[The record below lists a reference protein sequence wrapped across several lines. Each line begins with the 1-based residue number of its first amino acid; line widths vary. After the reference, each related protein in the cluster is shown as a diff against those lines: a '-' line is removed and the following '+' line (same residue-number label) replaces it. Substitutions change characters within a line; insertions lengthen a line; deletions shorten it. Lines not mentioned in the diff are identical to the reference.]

1 MKKTAECIRQTE
13 NWSTYENHHK
23 LDNALFDG
31 KKVKEELDVIAPKMK
46 KMVDHIAELDAED
59 MRVHGTYFKHMIFSD
74 LKAAGGAKAIGAALL
89 AYDFNLIYNR
99 RLEIELSPASTSH
112 KNFAI
117 LCSTKIYNKDVGIRF
132 RRKIIDIYNARPTN
146 IHGKE
151 LRFIVLDYG
160 FKEGIDLFDVKYIH
174 IMETPITNADHK
186 QIIGRGT
193 RFCGQRGL
201 TFDKDHGWPLYVYKY
216 TSTLP
221 KGFTVEGK
229 IFTKDSDKTATV
241 FDIFS
246 SYSNIDLVK
255 DTFALELTK
264 RCVQASVD
272 YELNKSVHL
281 YGMGPTSD
289 FTILSDDVLENFN
302 EDIIAMPKEIVK
314 KYGTKLELHGPFNC
328 IAGCTHNVMLIPTE
342 IMLLAWYMQKDG
354 RNASLLI
361 NNDRPRGFL
370 CLALMRNA
378 NPSFCKKLQDIWKD
392 PEKYIVQ
399 NKTKIEEKLAYLNE
413 KGSLSMVRKQ
423 AQQMISYLEPYF
435 NAEEVVPI
443 APSKLMGYH
452 EMQKFVKRYYKSL
465 KWPEVVMEN
474 LCEIAPSRKSKS
486 KSKSKSTPT
495 LVFTP
500 SQKML
505 QIYFTPESP
514 YKGLLVWH
522 STGTG
527 KTCSGVSIA
536 SASFEKQ
543 GYTILWVTRN
553 TLRGD
558 IWKNM
563 FKQVCSLSI
572 KQPFDVDEAL
582 KNPLKYVSKNWIEPI
597 TYKQFSN
604 LLSGRNEYYAQMV
617 KRNGNDDPLRKTLI
631 IIDEAHKLLSHDLKP
646 QEKPDFNVL
655 QKCILDSYDISKA
668 DSVKL
673 LLMTATPYSE
683 DPMQMIKLLNLMR
696 PRSDQFPV
704 DYDEFKETYLNT
716 NGHFAE
722 PLAFMSKVSGYISYL
737 NRESDVRQ
745 FARPIVE
752 TIEVPISLSQS
763 DKTKKAIDALE
774 TQIAFSLK
782 TIDANE
788 KKIQEAKV
796 KLKEEKKELQDYCKK
811 LKGKTAKDEC
821 KATIKQKEEEFKTIL
836 FAEADEIIRTHSQ
849 NVKTYK
855 KELQALNKELTNY
868 RETDP
873 SQERVLKEKCLK

>member
-1 MKKTAECIRQTE
+1 MKKAAECIRQTE

-23 LDNALFDG
+23 LDNPLFDII
-31 KKVKEELDVIAPKMK
+31 KVKAELDVVAPKMK

-59 MRVHGTYFKHMIFSD
+59 MRVHGTHFKHMIFSD
-74 LKAAGGAKAIGAALL
+74 LKAAGGAKAVGAALL
-89 AYDFNLIYNR
+89 AYDFKLIYNR
-99 RLEIELSPASTSH
+99 RLEIEIPSAPPSH

-132 RRKIIDIYNARPTN
+132 RRKILDIYNARPTN

-174 IMETPITNADHK
+174 VMETPITHADHK

-201 TFDKDHGWPLYVYKY
+201 TFDKENGWPLYVYKY

-221 KGFTVEGK
+221 KDFAVEGK
-229 IFTKDSDKTATV
+229 VFDPATTATV
-241 FDIFS
+241 FDIFT

-272 YELNKSVHL
+272 YELNKTVHL

-289 FTILSDDVLENFN
+289 FTILSDDVFENFN
-302 EDIIAMPKEIVK
+302 EDVIAMPKDIVK
-314 KYGTKLELHGPFNC
+314 KYGTKLEMHGPFNC

-342 IMLLAWYMQKDG
+342 IMLLGWYMQKDG
-354 RNASLLI
+354 RNASLMI
-361 NNDRPRGFL
+361 SNDRPRGFL
-370 CLALMRNA
+370 CLALLRNT
-378 NPSFCKKLQDIWKD
+378 NPNFCKKLQDVWKD
-392 PEKYIVQ
+392 PEKYIMR
-399 NKTKIEEKLAYLNE
+399 NKTKIKEKLAYLDE
-413 KGSLSMVRKQ
+413 RGRLWPVRKQ
-423 AQQMISYLEPYF
+423 AKQMIAYLDPYF
-435 NAEEVVPI
+435 NAEAIVPI
-443 APSKLMGYH
+443 APSKVMGYH
-452 EMQKFVKRYYKSL
+452 EMQKFIKRHYKSL

-474 LCEIAPSRKSKS
+474 LCEIAPSHNSKS
-486 KSKSKSTPT
+486 KSKSKNEF
-495 LVFTP
+495 VFTP

-514 YKGLLVWH
+514 YKGMLVWH

-536 SASFEKQ
+536 SATFEKQ
-543 GYTILWVTRN
+543 DYTILWVTRN

-572 KQPFDVDEAL
+572 QQPFDVDDAL

-604 LLSGRNEYYAQMV
+604 LLSGKNEYYTRMV
-617 KRNGNDDPLRKTLI
+617 KRNGKEDPLRKTLI

-655 QKCILDSYDISKA
+655 QKCIMDSYDISKA

-696 PRSDQFPV
+696 PRTDQFPTE
-704 DYDEFKETYLNT
+704 YDAFKDTYLDT
-716 NGHFAE
+716 KGYFAE
-722 PLAFMSKVSGYISYL
+722 PLSFMSEVSGYISYL

-763 DKTKKAIDALE
+763 ETTKKAIDALE
-774 TQIAFSLK
+774 TQLAFSLK

-788 KKIQEAKV
+788 KKVKEAKT
-796 KLKEEKKELQDYCKK
+796 KLKEEKKELQDYCKTV
-811 LKGKTAKDEC
+811 KGKAAKDAC
-821 KATIKQKEEEFKTIL
+821 KATIKQKEQEFKDIL
-836 FAEADEIIRTHSQ
+836 FAEADEIISIHSEK
-849 NVKTYK
+849 VKTYK
-855 KELQALNKELTNY
+855 KELTAFNKGLANY